1 VFFVPLF
8 FWLLE
13 SMSEKFASK
22 KAAAGGGAA
31 PAAAH
36 AKREEH

>member
-13 SMSEKFASK
+13 SVARRKPA
-22 KAAAGGGAA
+22 GAA
-31 PAAAH
+31 IPAGAH
-36 AKREEH
+36 AKREGD